1 LFVECVN
8 DARVTYLGENQP
20 RMQVVEEVK
29 GDGLKNDW
37 TEYLPVRTLENGRGK
52 EQK

>member
-1 LFVECVN
+1 VECGSN
-8 DARVTYLGENQP
+8 ARVTYLGENQP
-20 RMQVVEEVK
+20 QMQVVEEVK

-37 TEYLPVRTLENGRGK
+37 TEYLPVRTQENVRGK